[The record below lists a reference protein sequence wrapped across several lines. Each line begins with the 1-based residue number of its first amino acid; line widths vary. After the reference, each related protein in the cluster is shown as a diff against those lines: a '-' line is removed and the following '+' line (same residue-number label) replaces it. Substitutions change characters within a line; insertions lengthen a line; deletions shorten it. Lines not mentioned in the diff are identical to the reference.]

1 MNDST
6 KLAKLWMTLNE
17 IKEQLDNVA
26 IPLGIHLGL
35 DDPDLIIA
43 MEELSAKINTHFE
56 KFRLVAESRRLEI
69 KK

>member
-35 DDPDLIIA
+35 DDPDLMIA
-43 MEELSAKINTHFE
+43 MEELSTKINVHSD
-56 KFRLVAESRRLEI
+56 KFRLISQARRLEI
-69 KK
+69 KT

>member
-1 MNDST
+1 M

-43 MEELSAKINTHFE
+43 MEELSTKINVHSD
-56 KFRLVAESRRLEI
+56 KFSLIAQARRLEI